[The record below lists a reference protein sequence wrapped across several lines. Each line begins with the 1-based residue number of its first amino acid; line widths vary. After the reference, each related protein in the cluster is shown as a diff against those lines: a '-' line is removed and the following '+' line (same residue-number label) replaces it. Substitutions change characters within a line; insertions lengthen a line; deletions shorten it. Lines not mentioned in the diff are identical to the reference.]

1 MTNKRINLSTV
12 VQSASLW
19 FRGTVLW
26 AMLFLAWWAIS
37 EGDENGLIWGGLVSL
52 LLTIWVQRQRVISR
66 MQWRFLP
73 GLVVFYL
80 VEAFQG
86 AVDVAIR
93 AFELRPRTESYL
105 MDYELKLTTPWA
117 KDVWIGLIG
126 LMPGT
131 LAVGV
136 DGNRVQVHI
145 LDHRL
150 AVMDALKRLE
160 WHLQRLAGENA

>member
-1 MTNKRINLSTV
+1 
-12 VQSASLW
+12 
-19 FRGTVLW
+19 
-26 AMLFLAWWAIS
+26 MLFLTWWAIS
-37 EGDENGLIWGGLVSL
+37 EGDVDGLVWGLPVSL
-52 LLTIWVQRQRVISR
+52 LLALWIQRQGVVSQL
-66 MQWRFLP
+66 QWRFLP

-105 MDYELKLTTPWA
+105 MEYELVLTTPWA

-136 DGNRVQVHI
+136 EGNRVQVHV

-150 AVMDALKRLE
+150 AVMDALQRLE

>member
-1 MTNKRINLSTV
+1 MSTV

>member
-1 MTNKRINLSTV
+1 

-93 AFELRPRTESYL
+93 AFELRPRT
-105 MDYELKLTTPWA
+105 
-117 KDVWIGLIG
+117 
-126 LMPGT
+126 
-131 LAVGV
+131 
-136 DGNRVQVHI
+136 
-145 LDHRL
+145 
-150 AVMDALKRLE
+150 
-160 WHLQRLAGENA
+160 